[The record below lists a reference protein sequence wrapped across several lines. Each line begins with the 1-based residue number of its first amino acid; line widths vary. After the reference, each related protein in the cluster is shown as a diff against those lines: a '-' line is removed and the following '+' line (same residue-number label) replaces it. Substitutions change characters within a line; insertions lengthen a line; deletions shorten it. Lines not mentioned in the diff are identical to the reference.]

1 MQVTAFSTAA
11 RPDWRWRI
19 VNFAGEVIA
28 ESREGFP
35 TIAAALARGT
45 KRLIRMHIVDRST
58 EPPRGWTNAH
68 RPRK

>member
-28 ESREGFP
+28 ESREEFP